1 MDYFL
6 IIVLGI
12 VVISVWN
19 SSRDANARMR
29 DAVGRLERELDFLR
43 SQLAALVRAN
53 AKTGE
58 SVPQAPAQPTSAE
71 AVPKAATPGSSAG
84 RAQLYASDCSVY
96 AGCSAQ
102 TG

>member
-29 DAVGRLERELDFLR
+29 DAVDRLERELDFLR

-53 AKTGE
+53 AKSSE
-58 SVPQAPAQPTSAE
+58 SAAQAPAQPQGE
-71 AVPKAATPGSSAG
+71 NAG
-84 RAQLYASDCSVY
+84 PQARPLP
-96 AGCSAQ
+96 
-102 TG
+102 